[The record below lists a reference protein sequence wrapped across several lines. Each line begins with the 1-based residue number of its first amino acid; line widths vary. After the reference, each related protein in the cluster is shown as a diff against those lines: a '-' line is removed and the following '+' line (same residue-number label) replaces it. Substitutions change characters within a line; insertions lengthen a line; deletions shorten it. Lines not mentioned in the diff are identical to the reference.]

1 MSAMTSSP
9 SVRQRRVVRSATLS
23 AMALAAMTLA
33 GCLDDPAP
41 VTPIAETGRVSGIL
55 FFDRDNNDAFTP
67 TAGDSLL
74 PGVTVRLLDR
84 GTTTVLGS
92 AVTGANGRYTIDV
105 PVGTHDLDVV
115 RSSSI
120 IAANF
125 IWCGSRPSVYRNE
138 ETFIPTPLKFG
149 CVVRINLAKQ
159 QTQGSSVTI
168 AGIVTAQPGRYR
180 AANDNLYMQDPTGG
194 VQVFGV
200 PSNLGLQE
208 GDSIEVTGTLGVF
221 STQLQI
227 TSPRVAPNIRRGA
240 TVPDPVSLTTA
251 QLAATT
257 NPLSPNVGRLARV
270 RRVTVGTF
278 ASGNAPINDGSGA
291 AQVRLDGNANTTI
304 GTARFTAGRCYD
316 ITGIV
321 GFFNNTTQLQP
332 RGPFDVTEVS
342 CS

>member
-1 MSAMTSSP
+1 MS
-9 SVRQRRVVRSATLS
+9 VLS
-23 AMALAAMTLA
+23 ASSRRGAAALLLA
-33 GCLDDPAP
+33 GALGTAACFDDPEP
-41 VTPIAETGRVSGIL
+41 VTALTGQGRVAGIL

-67 TAGDSLL
+67 TAGDSAMA
-74 PGVTVRLLDR
+74 GVTVRLLDR
-84 GTTTVLGS
+84 GTSTVLGS
-92 AVTGANGRYTIDV
+92 ATTGADGRYAIDV

-115 RSSSI
+115 RSSAI

-125 IWCGSRPSVYRNE
+125 IWCGARPSVYRSE
-138 ETFIPTPLKFG
+138 ETFVQTPLKFG

-180 AANDNLYMQDPTGG
+180 AANDNLYLQDPTGG
-194 VQVFGV
+194 IQVFGV
-200 PSNLGLQE
+200 PSSLGLQE
-208 GDSIEVTGTLGVF
+208 GDSIEVTGTLAAF
-221 STQLQI
+221 STQLQL
-227 TSPRVAPNIRRGA
+227 TSPRIAPNIRRGA
-240 TVPDPVSLTTA
+240 EVPDPVTLTTA

-257 NPLSPNVGRLARV
+257 NPLSPTVGRLARV

-291 AQVRLDGNANTTI
+291 AIVRLDGNANTTI
-304 GTARFTAGRCYD
+304 GTGRFTAGTCYD

-321 GFFNNTTQLQP
+321 GFFNNVTQLQP
-332 RGPFDVTEVS
+332 RGPFDVTEVP